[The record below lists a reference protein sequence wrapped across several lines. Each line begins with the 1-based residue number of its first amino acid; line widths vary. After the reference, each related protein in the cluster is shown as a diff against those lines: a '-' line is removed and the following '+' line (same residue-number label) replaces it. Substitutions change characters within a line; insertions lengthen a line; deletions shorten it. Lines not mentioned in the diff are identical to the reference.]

1 MTRTR
6 QVESAVALLESLL
19 SAIMR
24 ADGDALVMHVGERP
38 YVVAASGPVEL
49 SSRTLTLDAVSGM
62 LAQLLPYDS
71 RRALDEFG
79 AIEHELPPSDA
90 TAGQRFTVVAARGGD
105 DIWIEVRRY
114 RQPAAAEPPAAA
126 VQAAAPP
133 VAEPPGAVPP
143 PYVEPPGA
151 VPAEVPPP
159 VAPAETR
166 PVVEV
171 PVAAP
176 EPAPPQPA
184 AIMPVLP
191 PVLPAPVQLEVPV
204 LETAGAGLTDEL
216 PIPQPVDLF
225 EEAPPPLDVVVIQ
238 PPAPVAP
245 PRPPAPVVPPGP
257 PAEPAGQAPA
267 AQVRVTGPA
276 VRPPFARQ
284 PARVEAPPPAVT
296 APATVAPA
304 LSPRDAARPVA
315 APPSPP
321 AARTTG
327 APQPELPPAP
337 PRAAAWAERDRTTPS
352 TLPSADRLL
361 RVAKGRGAQALLLT
375 TDTRPAMR
383 LDGTVAFLDDETP
396 LSARDLEA
404 VILELAPGRL
414 HESVR
419 AGANVEWSGP
429 FGDVGRVHGVAF
441 RDHRGPGCVLSFA
454 ADEMPTVE
462 QLGLAKEFQALAT
475 EGDGLVLVAAPRASG
490 KSTLVAALVDLVNRT
505 RGGYTV
511 TLERQVRFAHESRA
525 AVISQREVAHAEHQ
539 GAAAWSALRED
550 PDVLVVDDLRSG
562 EAVEA
567 VIEAV
572 SGGRLVIATVTAHG
586 AADGLARILSFTPPE
601 LRAGRS
607 LWLAGVFRAAVSQ
620 VLLRKAGGGRV
631 AARELLLG
639 SALVRDHLAAG
650 RLDQLP
656 VAQDDGRSSGMIPLT
671 DPLLAFVQS
680 GVVDAREAYKQ
691 AFDRPALL
699 AAFRRE
705 GLDTSFVERLA

>member
-38 YVVAASGPVEL
+38 YVVSASGPVEL

-62 LAQLLPYDS
+62 LAQLLPHDS

-114 RQPAAAEPPAAA
+114 RQPAAAEPPAGA
-126 VQAAAPP
+126 VKATEPP
-133 VAEPPGAVPP
+133 V
-143 PYVEPPGA
+143 VEPPAA
-151 VPAEVPPP
+151 VSPAEVPPLP
-159 VAPAETR
+159 AAPAETR
-166 PVVEV
+166 PVAEA
-171 PVAAP
+171 PVAAL
-176 EPAPPQPA
+176 ES
-184 AIMPVLP
+184 LP
-191 PVLPAPVQLEVPV
+191 PPPAVSMPIVPPVPLIVPPVPPIEAEAPV
-204 LETAGAGLTDEL
+204 LEAAGAGLTDEL
-216 PIPQPVDLF
+216 PIPQAAAML
-225 EEAPPPLDVVVIQ
+225 EEAPPRFEVVVPQ
-238 PPAPVAP
+238 PPAPVVP

-257 PAEPAGQAPA
+257 PAESAGPAPA
-267 AQVRVTGPA
+267 AQVRVTGPDA
-276 VRPPFARQ
+276 RPPFARQ
-284 PARVEAPPPAVT
+284 PARAEAPPPAVT
-296 APATVAPA
+296 PPPTVAPA
-304 LSPRDAARPVA
+304 LSPRDAARPAA

-321 AARTTG
+321 VARTTA

-337 PRAAAWAERDRTTPS
+337 PRAAAWAERDRTAPS
-352 TLPSADRLL
+352 KLPSADRLL

-383 LDGTVAFLDDETP
+383 LDGTVVFLDDETP
-396 LSARDLEA
+396 IPARDLEA

-454 ADEMPTVE
+454 ADDMPTVE

-567 VIEAV
+567 VIEGV

-656 VAQDDGRSSGMIPLT
+656 VAQDEGRSSGMIPLT